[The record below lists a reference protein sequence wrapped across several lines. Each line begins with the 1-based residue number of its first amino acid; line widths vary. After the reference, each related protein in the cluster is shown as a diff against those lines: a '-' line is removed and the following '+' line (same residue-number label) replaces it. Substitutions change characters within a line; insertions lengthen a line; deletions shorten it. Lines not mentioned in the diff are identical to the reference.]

1 MFSENA
7 IGLCM
12 QEELD
17 QYLNQSNYNGECIR
31 QYSDIDGCYGCQ
43 YQGCCE
49 WEQ

>member
-17 QYLNQSNYNGECIR
+17 KYLEQSNYCGECIR
-31 QYSDIDGCYGCQ
+31 QDSDIDGCDGCK
-43 YQGCCE
+43 YQDCCE